1 MALIILRTT
10 AVGNTTD
17 LPYIGGGAGALI
29 LFDKTT
35 AWLILYSCTYSC
47 NPAAIDILQLYQITI
62 AYSRTFGVG
71 GLRVTCGAERSRI
84 EAFFSAKT
92 STRRLRVVWY
102 ARALCIVVAEDF
114 VRIWPLTSE

>member
-1 MALIILRTT
+1 M
-10 AVGNTTD
+10 
-17 LPYIGGGAGALI
+17 GGGALI